1 MQAPSPLH
9 VDLNQCEATPNPY
22 KLGPIKLTEEQNIL
36 CRGIVFGN
44 IYGGIIYPPN
54 QAQYYPTA
62 IVAVVVFG
70 PVFAQSWFIGPNR
83 VIVWSTT
90 IFYKA
95 GGVRIYNPSKPPRSE
110 SALHLLSCGS
120 QQRS

>member
-1 MQAPSPLH
+1 LH

-22 KLGPIKLTEEQNIL
+22 KLRPIKRNEEQNISR
-36 CRGIVFGN
+36 RGIVFGN

-70 PVFAQSWFIGPNR
+70 PVFAQSWFIGPSG
-83 VIVWSTT
+83 VIVWFMQLREIWCWLALVSLYLHNCRKCDSSSIKDFLSFFYLS
-90 IFYKA
+90 IF
-95 GGVRIYNPSKPPRSE
+95 
-110 SALHLLSCGS
+110 
-120 QQRS
+120 